1 MGKKEK
7 KVERPNIGVGY
18 GEYYEDILPIDT
30 EEVKATKA
38 KNNVWIKVGLLI
50 FAVVLAIATCVVV
63 LLLV

>member
-7 KVERPNIGVGY
+7 KVERPNMGVGY

-30 EEVKATKA
+30 GELQAQKS

-50 FAVVLAIATCVVV
+50 FAVVLAIATCIVVM
-63 LLLV
+63 LLV

>member
-7 KVERPNIGVGY
+7 KVEQPNVGVGY

-30 EEVKATKA
+30 AEVKAAKA

-50 FAVVLAIATCVVV
+50 FAVALAIATCIVVM
-63 LLLV
+63 LLV

>member
-7 KVERPNIGVGY
+7 KVEQPNMGVGY
-18 GEYYEDILPIDT
+18 GEYYEDIQPIDT
-30 EEVKATKA
+30 EEVKAAKA
-38 KNNVWIKVGLLI
+38 KNNVWIKVGLLV